1 MTFRSA
7 DVPFTSKADIEATQT
22 DVCFVPKADI
32 RGAFS
37 ISDEQSGAG
46 QDNPDFGEL
55 ARLGID
61 LD

>member
-1 MTFRSA
+1 
-7 DVPFTSKADIEATQT
+7 
-22 DVCFVPKADI
+22 VPKADI